1 MKKDITPVER
11 KLLSSIKQMPGIY
24 IGTKNL
30 LFLEHFIHGYDFAMI
45 CHDIKN
51 MHNIMPE
58 GFEEYIEAKY
68 RSNTTKNLFM
78 IIAEN
83 SENDSDAFDTFF
95 EFLDEYL
102 LSVDLQPLPI
112 WNSTVDKIEDIKNS
126 FAKERNPQ

>member
-1 MKKDITPVER
+1 
-11 KLLSSIKQMPGIY
+11 
-24 IGTKNL
+24 
-30 LFLEHFIHGYDFAMI
+30 MI
-45 CHDIKN
+45 CHDIKD

-68 RSNTTKNLFM
+68 KSNTTKNLFM
-78 IIAEN
+78 IITEN

-112 WNSTVDKIEDIKNS
+112 WDSTVDKIEDIKNS
-126 FAKERNPQ
+126 FAKERNPR

>member
-11 KLLSSIKQMPGIY
+11 KLLSSIKQMPGIF

-45 CHDIKN
+45 CHDIKD

-78 IIAEN
+78 IITEN

-95 EFLDEYL
+95 ELLDEYL

-112 WNSTVDKIEDIKNS
+112 WDSTADKIVDIKNS
-126 FAKERNPQ
+126 FAKERNPR